1 LLRVVAGRSVV
12 GSMSGGGRY
21 VGSVREVSP
30 GRRGRPVTGSAVA
43 VAPVVA
49 VEVSGVVDGPT
60 LVEAW
65 LASIGSRNTRAAYW
79 SDFQQYAEHCEL
91 AGVAVLDARRVD
103 VDAFRLRL
111 VEVLGRKPSS
121 VARAITSV
129 SSFYEYCIDV
139 GALENN
145 PSRRVKRPRTGE
157 GHVTET
163 PGMPWAD
170 VLRLVDAARTLDER
184 ALLVV
189 LAYMG
194 LRVSEALSLDVD
206 SVRVEGEH
214 AYVTV
219 TGKGGTVDRCPL
231 VAEVLEVF
239 ADVRA
244 TGRTSGPLIRGS
256 DGERMIRE
264 RAATIVRS
272 LSRKGARG
280 RVRAAFAPGRGDNGT
295 TPAGCPVA
303 SCAGVGSSSVTGDH
317 SGLQP
322 AARTVRGSCGVRAR
336 ANGDRGYGWEVAG
349 PGRRGRGL
357 GGCDTP
363 H

>member
-1 LLRVVAGRSVV
+1 
-12 GSMSGGGRY
+12 M
-21 VGSVREVSP
+21 
-30 GRRGRPVTGSAVA
+30 TGSAVA
-43 VAPVVA
+43 VAGSQA

-60 LVEAW
+60 LIEAW

-91 AGVAVLDARRVD
+91 DGVAVLDARRVD

-139 GALENN
+139 GALESN
-145 PSRRVKRPRTGE
+145 PTRRVKRPRTGE

-231 VAEVLEVF
+231 VTEVLEVF

-244 TGRTSGPLIRGS
+244 TGRTSGPLIRGAN
-256 DGERMIRE
+256 GERMIRE

-272 LSRKGARG
+272 LSRKVLGVEYG
-280 RVRAAFAPGRGDNGT
+280 PHSFRVAGT
-295 TPAGCPVA
+295 TELLRRGVPLHLVQAWARHRSPVTTQGYNRRRGLFEGHA
-303 SCAGVGSSSVTGDH
+303 AYALGRSVTDAMG
-317 SGLQP
+317 
-322 AARTVRGSCGVRAR
+322 AA
-336 ANGDRGYGWEVAG
+336 
-349 PGRRGRGL
+349 
-357 GGCDTP
+357 
-363 H
+363 

>member
-1 LLRVVAGRSVV
+1 
-12 GSMSGGGRY
+12 M
-21 VGSVREVSP
+21 
-30 GRRGRPVTGSAVA
+30 TGSAVA
-43 VAPVVA
+43 VAPSVA
-49 VEVSGVVDGPT
+49 VEVAGSGPS

-65 LASIGSRNTRAAYW
+65 LASIGSRNTRLAYW
-79 SDFQQYAEHCEL
+79 SDFQQYAEHCQL

-111 VEVLGRKPSS
+111 VELLGRKPSS
-121 VARAITSV
+121 VARAITAV

-157 GHVTET
+157 GHVVET
-163 PGMPWAD
+163 PGMDWVD

-206 SVRVEGEH
+206 CIRVEGEH
-214 AYVTV
+214 SFISVV
-219 TGKGGTVDRCPL
+219 GKGGTVDRCPL

-244 TGRTSGPLIRGS
+244 SGRTTGPLILGS
-256 DGERMIRE
+256 NGQRMIRT
-264 RAATIVRS
+264 RAATIVRA
-272 LSRKGARG
+272 LSRKVLGVEYG
-280 RVRAAFAPGRGDNGT
+280 PHSLRVAGT
-295 TPAGCPVA
+295 TELLRRGVPLHLVQAWARHRSPVTTQ
-303 SCAGVGSSSVTGDH
+303 GYNRRR
-317 SGLQP
+317 GLFEGH
-322 AARTVRGSCGVRAR
+322 AAYALGRTVTAAMG
-336 ANGDRGYGWEVAG
+336 
-349 PGRRGRGL
+349 GR
-357 GGCDTP
+357 
-363 H
+363 